1 LKIFAIFEMN
11 TLATVYC
18 CAGEVKMCMAA
29 VKGENN
35 QWKICF
41 ENQANFFFTNHT
53 NVVF

>member
-1 LKIFAIFEMN
+1 MN

-41 ENQANFFFTNHT
+41 ENQANFFLQIIQ
-53 NVVF
+53 VFLFFKLAPVKG